1 MHQLIERIRALIA
14 PFRQKGSFAQNF
26 FVTFSGS
33 AAVTVLGFLL
43 TPVMTRIYP
52 PASYG
57 QFAVFSAAIGNL
69 ALLSSLT
76 YQNALPLPKDK
87 ADALALMQLSGLLAV
102 GAFGIT
108 SLALLLFG
116 PWLVGWLQVQA
127 LGWWFYL
134 LPIILLFY
142 NLSLLFSSWYTR
154 TKQFRTRAGVDV
166 VTSVTGRA
174 VTIGWGLATGGH
186 PSGLVVGDV
195 FSKFTLF
202 VGLLRSGIHR
212 EWGELQS
219 TFSWAR
225 VRAVAHTYREF
236 PLYMLPGAYVNTL
249 SAQLPIF
256 FLTSGFGAT
265 VVGLYSFSVTLL
277 EIPVSLTGSAI
288 APVFYQKA
296 AELYHTDMPRLREL
310 TLNIYNKLLYAGILP
325 LGLITIF
332 GDWIFRIAFGA
343 RWEMAGVFTGYLGYY
358 YIFKLTSQATGNLYT
373 ILGKQRYLLLTNLLL
388 LLTRAAALAVG
399 VYLHDVNLALLLFGA
414 GSLVCIFLIDMH
426 ILHLLELPV
435 LRIAL
440 RTIAMLVLVLAVL
453 KGLRLGLE
461 HLVPGIATWQFGR

>member
-1 MHQLIERIRALIA
+1 MLKKRLLALTE
-14 PFRQKGSFAQNF
+14 PLWQKGSFAQNF
-26 FVTFSGS
+26 FITFSGS

-52 PASYG
+52 PAAYG
-57 QFAVFSAAIGNL
+57 QYAVLAATVGNI
-69 ALLSSLT
+69 ALLTGLT
-76 YQNALPLPKDK
+76 YQVAIPLPK
-87 ADALALMQLSGLLAV
+87 AREDALVLMQLSGLLALAGFV
-102 GAFGIT
+102 LT

-116 PWLVGWLQVQA
+116 PWIVAQLQVQA

-134 LPIILLFY
+134 LPVILLLN
-142 NLSLLFSSWYTR
+142 NLSLLLSSWYTR
-154 TKQFRTRAGVDV
+154 TKEFRTRAGVDV
-166 VTSVTGRA
+166 VTSIIGRA
-174 VTIGWGLATGGH
+174 FTISWGWATHGH
-186 PSGLVVGDV
+186 ASGLVVGDV
-195 FSKFTLF
+195 FGKLATS
-202 VGLLRSGIHR
+202 VALLRSGVHK
-212 EWGELQS
+212 EWEELRR

-225 VRAVAHTYREF
+225 VRTVAHTYREF
-236 PLYMLPGAYVNTL
+236 PLYVLPGTYVNTL

-277 EIPVSLTGSAI
+277 EIPVGLTGSAI

-296 AELYHTDMPRLREL
+296 AELYHTDLARLREL
-310 TLNIYNKLLYAGILP
+310 TLNIYNKLLYVGLLP
-325 LGLITIF
+325 LGLITVF
-332 GDWIFRIAFGA
+332 GDVIFRVAFGA

-426 ILHLLELPV
+426 ILHLLQLPV
-435 LRIAL
+435 VRIGL
-440 RTIAMLVLVLAVL
+440 RTLLMLVATLAVL
-453 KGLRLGLE
+453 KAGRLGLE
-461 HLVPGIATWQFGR
+461 HWFPMLLKLGGK

>member
-1 MHQLIERIRALIA
+1 MLKKRLLALTE
-14 PFRQKGSFAQNF
+14 PLWQKGSFAQNF
-26 FVTFSGS
+26 FITFSGS

-52 PASYG
+52 PAAYG
-57 QFAVFSAAIGNL
+57 QYAVLAATVGNI
-69 ALLSSLT
+69 ALLTGLT
-76 YQNALPLPKDK
+76 YQVAIPLPKTREE
-87 ADALALMQLSGLLAV
+87 ALVLMQLSGLLALAGFV
-102 GAFGIT
+102 VT

-116 PWLVGWLQVQA
+116 PWIVAQLQVQA

-134 LPIILLFY
+134 LPVVLLLN
-142 NLSLLFSSWYTR
+142 NLGLLLSSWYTR
-154 TKQFRTRAGVDV
+154 TKEFRTRAGVDV
-166 VTSVTGRA
+166 VTSIIGRA
-174 VTIGWGLATGGH
+174 VTISWGWATHGH
-186 PSGLVVGDV
+186 ASGLVVGDV
-195 FSKFTLF
+195 FGKLATS
-202 VGLLRSGIHR
+202 VALLRSGVHK
-212 EWGELQS
+212 EWGELRR

-236 PLYMLPGAYVNTL
+236 PLYVLPGTYVNTL

-277 EIPVSLTGSAI
+277 EIPVGLTGSAI

-296 AELYHTDMPRLREL
+296 AELYHTDMARLREL
-310 TLNIYNKLLYAGILP
+310 TLSIYNKLLYVGLLP
-325 LGLITIF
+325 LGLITVF

-358 YIFKLTSQATGNLYT
+358 YIFKLTSQATSNLYT

-440 RTIAMLVLVLAVL
+440 RTVLLLIGVLALL
-453 KGLRLGLE
+453 KGLRLALE
-461 HLVPGIATWQFGR
+461 HFAPGIATWQL

>member
-1 MHQLIERIRALIA
+1 MMLKKRLSALIEPL
-14 PFRQKGSFAQNF
+14 RQEGSFAQNF
-26 FVTFSGS
+26 FITFSGS
-33 AAVTVLGFLL
+33 AIVTVLGFLL

-57 QFAVFSAAIGNL
+57 QFAVFAAAVSNVS
-69 ALLSSLT
+69 LLSGLT
-76 YQNALPLPKDK
+76 YQAALPLPKDK
-87 ADALALMQLSGLLAV
+87 DDALALMQLSGLLAI
-102 GAFGIT
+102 GAFVVT
-108 SLALLLFG
+108 SLVLLLFG
-116 PWLVGWLQVQA
+116 SWVVVWLQVQA

-134 LPIILLFY
+134 LPVIILLY
-142 NLSLLFSSWYTR
+142 NLSLLLSSWYTR

-166 VTSVTGRA
+166 ATSLAGRA
-174 VTIGWGLATGGH
+174 FTIGWGWFTGGH
-186 PSGLVVGDV
+186 ASGLVVGDV
-195 FSKFTLF
+195 FSKLTTF
-202 VGLLRSGIHR
+202 VGLLRSGVHK
-212 EWGELQS
+212 EWGELRR

-236 PLYMLPGAYVNTL
+236 PLYVLPGTYINTL

-296 AELYHTDMPRLREL
+296 AELYHTDMARLREL
-310 TLNIYNKLLYAGILP
+310 TLNIYNKLLYAGMLP
-325 LGLITIF
+325 LGLITVF

-399 VYLHDVNLALLLFGA
+399 VYLHNVNLALLLFGA

-426 ILHLLELPV
+426 VLHLLELPV

-440 RTIAMLVLVLAVL
+440 RTIGLMLVTLAFFAL
-453 KGLRLGLE
+453 LRMGVH
-461 HLVPGIATWQFGR
+461 HLFPAL